1 MRHRVS
7 GSEVADLEGSA
18 PGVLDLRLAEG
29 TPAEAF
35 ERLAKAIDR
44 GDLTIPHGKAVA
56 DILER
61 RLRIID
67 AEKFR
72 VRLELAEAAA
82 REHQRRLPASAAVVD
97 TSLSRPPV
105 VPP

>member
-1 MRHRVS
+1 M
-7 GSEVADLEGSA
+7 LN
-18 PGVLDLRLAEG
+18 LRLAEG

-44 GDLTIPHGKAVA
+44 GELTIPHGKAVA

-61 RLRIID
+61 RLRIVD

-82 REHQRRLPASAAVVD
+82 REHQRRLPASGQLVD
-97 TSLSRPPV
+97 LSTTRAPTVLP
-105 VPP
+105 